1 MPKPK
6 NCAMTSRAKPTRPS
20 RRRSLRR
27 CNCAPSRRR
36 PRFRSANTCSRSR
49 CARTSRGSLSRR
61 RRCSGTSNSPSD
73 LSGAGGIFLRPRR
86 LKIEQ
91 TMSMYGYLF
100 RRLLG
105 TIPVMLVVAVFIF
118 LMLRLAPLDP
128 AAILAGDSANSEQI
142 AQIRQQLGLDQPM
155 LQQFVIWSGRVLT
168 GDFGE
173 SFFFKKTVAALI
185 GERIE
190 PTLSLAFFT
199 MLIAV
204 CLAVPLGVM
213 AAHWHGSW
221 LDRLVMGFSVLGFSV
236 PVFVV
241 GYLLIY
247 VFSIW
252 LNWLPVQG
260 YQRLSEGVG
269 GWALRLLLPSVT
281 LSVIYVALIARM
293 TRTSVLEVLSEDYIR
308 TARAKG
314 QSERKVL
321 FRHALRNA
329 AVPIVTV
336 IGLGVALLIGGV
348 VVTESVFTIP
358 GLGRLTVDAVLARDY
373 PTIQAVILLFS
384 FVYVLINLLVDVAY
398 TLFDPR
404 IRY

>member
-1 MPKPK
+1 
-6 NCAMTSRAKPTRPS
+6 
-20 RRRSLRR
+20 
-27 CNCAPSRRR
+27 
-36 PRFRSANTCSRSR
+36 
-49 CARTSRGSLSRR
+49 
-61 RRCSGTSNSPSD
+61 
-73 LSGAGGIFLRPRR
+73 
-86 LKIEQ
+86 
-91 TMSMYGYLF
+91 MYGYLF

-118 LMLRLAPLDP
+118 LMLRLTPSDP

-204 CLAVPLGVM
+204 CVAVPLGVM

-247 VFSIW
+247 VFSA
-252 LNWLPVQG
+252 
-260 YQRLSEGVG
+260 RLG
-269 GWALRLLLPSVT
+269 LLPASGFGDGRLAYLVLPALT
-281 LSVIYVALIARM
+281 LSQASTAYVARI
-293 TRTSVLEVLSEDYIR
+293 TRSSVLDEVGENYVKA
-308 TARAKG
+308 ARAKG
-314 QSERKVL
+314 LSEPRLLV
-321 FRHALRNA
+321 RHALRNA
-329 AVPIVTV
+329 LLPIITVVGIDFGSYLSGAV
-336 IGLGVALLIGGV
+336 L
-348 VVTESVFTIP
+348 TESIFAWP
-358 GLGRLTVDAVLARDY
+358 GLGRFTLDAILKRDLPAIQGSVLFMAAAFMTVNLAVDLLYAR
-373 PTIQAVILLFS
+373 V
-384 FVYVLINLLVDVAY
+384 
-398 TLFDPR
+398 DPR
-404 IRY
+404 VKLGSGGAS